1 MALPSYQP
9 DRGMTMNTLLG
20 WTWSE
25 NVTQTHQGFP
35 INLSARQREVLIL
48 LCEGL
53 PNKLIGRRLGL
64 SDATVK
70 CHVASILRSL
80 NVGSRLEAV
89 AVAIHIGLVRPCLAE
104 GTPKSAGRR
113 PQPQSFGLLDAVFAT

>member
-1 MALPSYQP
+1 
-9 DRGMTMNTLLG
+9 MNTLLV
-20 WTWSE
+20 WTWGE
-25 NVTQTHQGFP
+25 NVTHTHHGFP

-89 AVAIHIGLVRPCLAE
+89 AVAIHIGLVRPCLSERAGKGAARPLRAE
-104 GTPKSAGRR
+104 SI
-113 PQPQSFGLLDAVFAT
+113 GLGDVAFAA